1 MNIEE
6 KARVF
11 ADGKALA
18 ALNQAIE
25 DAYAEGYRDG
35 YKDRE
40 NEIPVDLQ
48 ENKTEFVNLGLPS
61 GTLWASTLETED
73 GYSSIYVPFEQARK
87 YQLPTKE
94 QYQELLDCCRW
105 DRQDRNGS
113 FDHYVVIGPKG
124 TSIKL
129 QASGYLLAD
138 RYENWHNGY
147 FWLSDDDSDGNDQTA
162 AFFGSSFR
170 DTTSKF
176 IGYKLPIHQVR

>member
-113 FDHYVVIGPKG
+113 FDHYVVIGPNG
-124 TSIKL
+124 NYIKFE
-129 QASGYLLAD
+129 ARGYHMA
-138 RYENWHNGY
+138 ENLKSWDCVY
-147 FWLSDDDSDGNDQTA
+147 FWIIDDDNDGSAQTA
-162 AFFGSSFR
+162 AVCDSSSR
-170 DTTSKF
+170 STTRMF
-176 IGYKLPIHQVR
+176 PGYKLPIHQVR